1 MGAQPLF
8 VCLLSDDAIFLEILC
23 VVSWKIRIFAVVLHK
38 KMMTA
43 LLNKQQI
50 VTVALVA
57 MVAMI
62 IVFSSCG
69 HGQQAAQKQSEADS
83 LINTAWGAKDFQR
96 VLTLCDSLQQTGD
109 ISIFRAAAERGVANA
124 RLDNYTL
131 AEEDLKKALAETA
144 KNMID
149 SLWFYK
155 CVSNLAGLYNVS
167 GNYEGVLQLALP
179 MIEEM
184 RVWAERKPSDQIFE
198 CLQSLTGVVG
208 QTQLRLGMKKEA
220 DKMYELSISYMDK
233 QQSASQTFMGIYKNA
248 ILLNN
253 IVGSFANAKDYTTA
267 EKFLPKLDSLAS
279 KITAIQ
285 DPEAASYVDEVLS
298 FAYFNLIAF
307 VVELD
312 RCIAVGRVGNLFC
325 SGRLTH
331 ISNAVFINQICLKRY
346 AEAADAYTVLDQLF
360 EEYNMELSLD
370 NMAFWG
376 SKFEAN
382 NKAGR
387 RDTALAVAAYVF
399 EQLDSVITKQ
409 KNSDAAELA
418 TVYETQ
424 QKDAEIAQ
432 QQISLSRQR
441 LIGTLVALV
450 LLTTFFIIY
459 TWYRRKAEKRLSAAH
474 DQLQQAYDQLEE
486 TTTAKERI
494 ESELR
499 IARDIQMSMVPGIF
513 PKHEGLDMYAEMN
526 PAKEVGGDLYGY
538 VMQSDKLYF
547 CVGDVSGKGVPAS
560 LFMAQSARLFRT
572 LATEGL
578 MPAGIAVRM
587 NNELTEGNDQGMFV
601 TMFIGLLH
609 LETGRLDYCNCG
621 HNAPVIDGQ
630 FLNMEYDN
638 QPLGLWEDDPFYGES
653 IDDIR
658 GKQLLIYT
666 DGLNEAENQQKEL
679 LGNKRMVELMTSAKD
694 LDSHQVIDMLKEAV
708 ERHRDGAEPN
718 DDLTLMSIRLNIIC
732 T

>member
-1 MGAQPLF
+1 
-8 VCLLSDDAIFLEILC
+8 
-23 VVSWKIRIFAVVLHK
+23 
-38 KMMTA
+38 MMTA

-298 FAYFNLIAF
+298 FAYFNHAYIDNCLNRPKEAARYLALFHNTQNAKNLI
-307 VVELD
+307 E
-312 RCIAVGRVGNLFC
+312 R
-325 SGRLTH
+325 
-331 ISNAVFINQICLKRY
+331 INEAGLLLEMKRY